1 MTQSS
6 RIVRR
11 DRTRS
16 TVWSKRSAKI
26 RLLQCGVL
34 QQSKTGVSRP
44 ESQPLCSTGVDAT
57 VGLRPR
63 KRDAAGSTA
72 APAARRRNRRRP
84 HTRISAS
91 AELFGHLAVVGPEH
105 LLGLAP
111 LIALRCA
118 ILYRRA
124 LERNASSRWHRTEKS
139 VAMERYETAK
149 ESILDSRTGDHIMSP
164 SKPITRG
171 ADISVLVIIAGLY
184 LGLFLTR
191 NVEQYQNQKLTDVR
205 SAK

>member
-1 MTQSS
+1 M
-6 RIVRR
+6 
-11 DRTRS
+11 
-16 TVWSKRSAKI
+16 
-26 RLLQCGVL
+26 
-34 QQSKTGVSRP
+34 
-44 ESQPLCSTGVDAT
+44 
-57 VGLRPR
+57 
-63 KRDAAGSTA
+63 
-72 APAARRRNRRRP
+72 
-84 HTRISAS
+84 RISAS
-91 AELFGHLAVVGPEH
+91 AELFGHLAVVGPEY

-124 LERNASSRWHRTEKS
+124 LQRNASSRWHRTEKS
-139 VAMERYETAK
+139 VAMERYETAE
-149 ESILDSRTGDHIMSP
+149 ESILDSRTGDHIMSL

-191 NVEQYQNQKLTDVR
+191 NVEQYQNQKFTDVR